1 MNSLERVRN
10 TVLGKP
16 VDHLSCQPMLMQF
29 AARHSAMK
37 FIDYTKDGRKMAEAQ
52 LRVARDFELDVLLTC
67 SDPAREVIDIAG
79 DGSIEW
85 FENQGPAIQED
96 RAALVDKGLL
106 KKFRMPDLDPA
117 GRMYDRIKA
126 IEIMRHEVGQEN
138 SICGWVEGPLALAAE
153 LRGITRMMTDF
164 VDDPEF
170 VRDLLHFCADVAILY
185 SDAQIAYG
193 VDTIGMSDAAAGLL
207 GPTLY
212 RRFIVGEQMRVFKH
226 IKDHHPTVITRQ
238 HMCGKITKLAP
249 DFATL
254 PVDIFEID
262 FPSDLA
268 RIKEVLGDRILSGN
282 VSTISDLLEGTP
294 EGIYEAVG
302 RCHAI
307 CGQRF
312 IVNCGCEV
320 PPASPDDNVKALV
333 RYAKDH

>member
-153 LRGITRMMTDF
+153 LRGITRR
-164 VDDPEF
+164 PAPAPAPS
-170 VRDLLHFCADVAILY
+170 RSA
-185 SDAQIAYG
+185 
-193 VDTIGMSDAAAGLL
+193 
-207 GPTLY
+207 PT
-212 RRFIVGEQMRVFKH
+212 
-226 IKDHHPTVITRQ
+226 
-238 HMCGKITKLAP
+238 
-249 DFATL
+249 
-254 PVDIFEID
+254 
-262 FPSDLA
+262 S
-268 RIKEVLGDRILSGN
+268 
-282 VSTISDLLEGTP
+282 
-294 EGIYEAVG
+294 
-302 RCHAI
+302 
-307 CGQRF
+307 
-312 IVNCGCEV
+312 
-320 PPASPDDNVKALV
+320 PA
-333 RYAKDH
+333 